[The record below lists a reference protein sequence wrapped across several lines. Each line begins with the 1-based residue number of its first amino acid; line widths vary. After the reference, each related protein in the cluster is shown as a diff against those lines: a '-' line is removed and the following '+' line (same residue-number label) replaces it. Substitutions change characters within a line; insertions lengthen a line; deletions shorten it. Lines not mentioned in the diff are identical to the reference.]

1 VIFASNVKGYEDLST
16 SVRGAEVAKIV
27 AAIAVA
33 KKESRLVEASPAFRL
48 EFFKGAQR
56 LGTVTNSDLI
66 FWIGQT
72 PYSDTTGNL
81 RSLLE
86 KARAEHPASFRNVTI
101 KELPFEAPPLNR
113 LR

>member
-1 VIFASNVKGYEDLST
+1 MIFASNVKGYEDLST

-56 LGTVTNSDLI
+56 LGTADAV
-66 FWIGQT
+66 
-72 PYSDTTGNL
+72 
-81 RSLLE
+81 
-86 KARAEHPASFRNVTI
+86 EHP
-101 KELPFEAPPLNR
+101 PLGGGGERDQDRRPR
-113 LR
+113 LRVQLREAVAGVSS